1 MKRVLNILTVTILA
15 SAANLAAEVG
25 ETELGRLFR
34 ERVPSLV
41 AVEYFVQREEE
52 RSSQSTVGLCID
64 SEGHVVL
71 LDNAMPNWL
80 PYDQF
85 KDFRAYVLGEG
96 GDGFAAE
103 YLGRDH
109 LNGWNYLR
117 VAEEMRERLKPFT
130 DFEASTAYLGSS
142 LWGIGVM
149 GKEFD
154 FLPYLLDGRLAMTQ
168 KLPLKIG
175 FSEGKL
181 GAPASPVFDMSGRFV
196 GWIGN
201 PIARE
206 RLLTMGT
213 EQYKVGLRGVRESG
227 VFLHGDEFLENIG
240 RIPDAPDGGPR
251 PWIGVS
257 GMQPIEREVA
267 SFMGLRDQGAI
278 VISTIL
284 DDSPAELGG
293 LRNKDIVIAIDDK
306 NLPRYRPEGIVQRHF
321 EREVLSRLPGE
332 TMSLTVLRGEDE
344 LEVEVEVGTHPK
356 PINLAE
362 RQYLEE
368 LGFTVREFVIRDA
381 IRRRVSHL
389 DSTGVIAS
397 YVKPNSAVNSAGL
410 LRGDWI
416 KEIDGLEIDQYGTAL
431 GLLIE
436 IESDDSRGEFVMLI
450 DRNNETSVVRV
461 NLR

>member
-1 MKRVLNILTVTILA
+1 M
-15 SAANLAAEVG
+15 
-25 ETELGRLFR
+25 
-34 ERVPSLV
+34 
-41 AVEYFVQREEE
+41 
-52 RSSQSTVGLCID
+52 
-64 SEGHVVL
+64 
-71 LDNAMPNWL
+71 
-80 PYDQF
+80 
-85 KDFRAYVLGEG
+85 
-96 GDGFAAE
+96 
-103 YLGRDH
+103 
-109 LNGWNYLR
+109 
-117 VAEEMRERLKPFT
+117 
-130 DFEASTAYLGSS
+130 
-142 LWGIGVM
+142 
-149 GKEFD
+149 
-154 FLPYLLDGRLAMTQ
+154 
-168 KLPLKIG
+168 
-175 FSEGKL
+175 
-181 GAPASPVFDMSGRFV
+181 
-196 GWIGN
+196 
-201 PIARE
+201 
-206 RLLTMGT
+206 
-213 EQYKVGLRGVRESG
+213 RESG

-389 DSTGVIAS
+389 DSSGVIAS